1 MRTNNPYVFYV
12 GHPAHYYASK
22 ALADELSERN
32 KKILFVVRAKD
43 IVLDLMKSCPYE
55 TVYVSKKERGKS
67 KTAMILG
74 VLKREV
80 LLFFLAL
87 KRKPAMF
94 VGTDIAITHIGKLF
108 RIPAIILNED
118 DEHVQPWLAKYGIK
132 YSSATLSPSS
142 CKYDN
147 YKNKVVFYEGFHKM
161 LYLAPDQYKKRFDNY
176 SPSLSLKKPFFLMRF
191 SALNAHHDDNIG
203 GINDQLA
210 GQIISKLEKFGNVYI
225 SSERPFSS
233 SLEKYRLKVDPKD
246 IHYHLAN
253 AEMLI
258 SDSQSMSV
266 EAAIL
271 GTPSIRF
278 SSFSGKIGVLEE
290 LEHKYK
296 LTYGI
301 NDKQTDKLFD
311 KIDELLKDS
320 NRKETFKKKQQIM
333 LEDKINVLE
342 FFVWFILNYPESAKI
357 IQENPKYQYRFK

>member
-1 MRTNNPYVFYV
+1 MRTNNPYVFYI

-22 ALADELSERN
+22 ALADELSERH

-43 IVLDLMKSCPYE
+43 IVLDLMKNCPYE

-87 KRKPAMF
+87 KRRPAMF

-142 CKYDN
+142 CRYEKF
-147 YKNKVVFYEGFHKM
+147 KNKVVFYEGFHKM
-161 LYLAPDQYKKRFDNY
+161 LYLAPDQFKIRFDEY
-176 SPSLSLKKPFFLMRF
+176 EPSASLKKPYFLMRF
-191 SALNAHHDDNIG
+191 SALSAHHDDNIG
-203 GINDQLA
+203 GINDHLA
-210 GQIISKLEKFGNVYI
+210 SQIISKLEKFGNVYI
-225 SSERPFSS
+225 SSERPLSS

-246 IHYHLAN
+246 IHYHLFN

-290 LEHKYK
+290 LEHKYN
-296 LTYGI
+296 LTFGI
-301 NDKQTDKLFD
+301 SDKNTSGLFD
-311 KIDELLKDS
+311 KIDELLKNND
-320 NRKETFKKKQQIM
+320 RKTEFKRKQIKM
-333 LEDKINVLE
+333 LESKINVLE
-342 FFVWFILNYPESAKI
+342 FFTWFILNFPESKAESLLKS
-357 IQENPKYQYRFK
+357 KLGGRVV